1 MKRVLTS
8 SSDGP
13 YVFVEADEHG
23 VAFLGRLAPLVR
35 DDVDGLGLRAVT
47 VDAPARGFTVKCA
60 SRLQPGDDA
69 GWLRR
74 CDPPFNDETCLL
86 EGFRLQQLTLTARD
100 GTATVWFQLI
110 DDTDHTH
117 LPEYVR
123 SDSIDI
129 TDFTDLPQP
138 V

>member
-8 SSDGP
+8 SSEGP

-23 VAFLGRLAPLVR
+23 VAFLKRLFAHVHE
-35 DDVDGLGLRAVT
+35 DATKLGLRAVT
-47 VDAPARGFTVKCA
+47 VDAPARGIVVKCA
-60 SRLQPGDDA
+60 SRLQPGDDV

-74 CDPPFNDETCLL
+74 CDPPFNDETCFLS
-86 EGFRLQQLTLTARD
+86 GFRLQHLTLTARGD
-100 GTATVWFQLI
+100 TATVWFQLI
-110 DDTDHTH
+110 DDSDQTH
-117 LPEYVR
+117 LPEHVR

-129 TDFTDLPQP
+129 AGFTPS